1 MSICADLILR
11 LSNSFTLDAINYRL
25 ERDGAYNLAYR
36 LGRTFPGY
44 LTDKTSI
51 VFGMRGEDG
60 LVLKLNGAGT
70 EFVMS
75 LNNPDQNPSI
85 KRGML
90 KNLGFLLK

>member
-1 MSICADLILR
+1 M
-11 LSNSFTLDAINYRL
+11 
-25 ERDGAYNLAYR
+25 ERDGAYNAAYR

-60 LVLKLNGAGT
+60 LVLRLDGAGT

-75 LNNPDQNPSI
+75 LNNSDQNPSI
-85 KRGML
+85 KRGKHYSLFYVIDSIINILMDV
-90 KNLGFLLK
+90 KNGTF